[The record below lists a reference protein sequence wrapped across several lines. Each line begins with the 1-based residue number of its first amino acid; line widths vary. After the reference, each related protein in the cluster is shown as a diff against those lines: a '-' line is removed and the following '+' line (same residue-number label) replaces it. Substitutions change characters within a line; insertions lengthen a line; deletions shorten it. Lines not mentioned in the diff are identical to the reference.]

1 MVISSK
7 INDIIN
13 EQINKELFSSYLYL
27 SMAAYFESINFEG
40 FANWMRKQS
49 NEENNHAMKFFN
61 YIYER
66 GGKVTLKSI
75 KEPKAE
81 WKSPLDAFLE
91 AYEHEKFI
99 TDSIYKILDAAKA
112 EKDYATENFLA
123 YYIKEQVEEEDSA
136 VVIVEKLKQIGD
148 NFSGLMI
155 MDSRLGKRE

>member
-27 SMAAYFESINFEG
+27 SMASYFESINFEG

-49 NEENNHAMKFFN
+49 NEEYGHAMKFFN

-66 GGKVTLKSI
+66 GGKVALKAI
-75 KEPKAE
+75 KEPKTE
-81 WKSPLDAFLE
+81 WKSPLDAFSE
-91 AYEHEKFI
+91 AYEHEKYI

-136 VVIVEKLKQIGD
+136 SVIADKLKQIGD

>member
-40 FANWMRKQS
+40 FAHWMKLQS
-49 NEENNHAMKFFN
+49 NEENNHAMKFFS
-61 YIYER
+61 YINER
-66 GGKVTLKSI
+66 GGKVILKTI
-75 KEPKAE
+75 KEPKTE
-81 WKSPLDAFLE
+81 WKSPLEAFEE

-123 YYIKEQVEEEDSA
+123 YYIKEQVEEESSA
-136 VVIVEKLKQIGD
+136 SDIVEKLKFI
-148 NFSGLMI
+148 NENRNGLMQ
-155 MDSRLGKRE
+155 MDAKLGKRE

>member
-13 EQINKELFSSYLYL
+13 EQINKEFFSSYLYL

-40 FANWMRKQS
+40 FAHWMRLQS
-49 NEENNHAMKFFN
+49 KEENSHAIKFFN

-66 GGKVTLKSI
+66 GGKVTLKAI
-75 KEPKAE
+75 EKPKAE
-81 WKSPLDAFLE
+81 WKSPLEAFEE

-99 TDSIYKILDAAKA
+99 TDSIYKILEAAKA

-123 YYIKEQVEEEDSA
+123 YYIEEQVEE
-136 VVIVEKLKQIGD
+136 
-148 NFSGLMI
+148 
-155 MDSRLGKRE
+155 

>member
-13 EQINKELFSSYLYL
+13 EQINKEFFSSYLYL

-40 FANWMRKQS
+40 FAHWMRLQS
-49 NEENNHAMKFFN
+49 KEENSHAIKFFN

-66 GGKVTLKSI
+66 GGKVTLKAI
-75 KEPKAE
+75 EKPKAE
-81 WKSPLDAFLE
+81 WKSPLEAFEE

-99 TDSIYKILDAAKA
+99 TDSIYKILEAAKA

-123 YYIKEQVEEEDSA
+123 YYIEEQVEEENSA
-136 VVIVEKLKQIGD
+136 SNIVEKLKFI
-148 NFSGLMI
+148 NENRNGLMQ
-155 MDSRLGKRE
+155 MDAKLGKRE